1 MNAPPSP
8 LDRLREALAG
18 GLDWLRGA
26 LTENLSL
33 KLISLA
39 FSLGFYFYVNGS
51 QNAQRS
57 FPVSVVVLL
66 PRDAHNR
73 ILLSQPPATVRLTL
87 RGGRA
92 LLDELKAEDLGTA
105 VLDLR
110 RAPEHY
116 ATFETSGLEIPPGV
130 RADIDP
136 PGIELSWDDIVAR
149 EIPVQTSVT
158 GQPGP
163 GYAVTAL
170 PSAEPGVVNAVGPK
184 SVVATLQNTRAE
196 PFDVGGLAEGSYT
209 RQLAIGRPPAHTTF
223 DVDSVAITVEV
234 GRARLERMILERPVH
249 VLGLPRATVVPA
261 SIDVK
266 VTGPPELVSVLR
278 PDQIVP
284 TVDFRAVPGEQKAS
298 GNVSAPVTASLE
310 GCTLQLIPS
319 TVVVRWLGRP
329 LRSRWRWR
337 WRCVGRGGP
346 RGVRRAPPVVGD
358 RATFA
363 RRGRRPGALCVLRAA
378 LW

>member
-1 MNAPPSP
+1 M
-8 LDRLREALAG
+8 RE
-18 GLDWLRGA
+18 A

-51 QNAQRS
+51 QNAQRT
-57 FPVSVVVLL
+57 FPVSVVTLL

-73 ILLSQPPATVRLTL
+73 ILMTQPPPTVRLTL

-136 PGIELSWDDIVAR
+136 PGIELAWDDIVIR
-149 EIPVQTSVT
+149 EVPVQTSVT
-158 GQPGP
+158 GQPLP
-163 GYAVTAL
+163 GYAVNGVASSE
-170 PSAEPGVVNAVGPK
+170 PSVVSVQGPK
-184 SVVATLQNTRAE
+184 SVVNTLQNTHAE
-196 PFDVGGLAEGSYT
+196 AFDVGGLAEGGYT

-223 DVDSVAITVEV
+223 DVDTVAVTVEI

-249 VLGLPRATVVPA
+249 VLGLPRATTVPA
-261 SIDVK
+261 AIDVK
-266 VTGPPELVSVLR
+266 VIGPPELVSLLR

-284 TVDFRAVPGEQKAS
+284 TVDVRALAGEQKGAGS
-298 GNVSAPVTASLE
+298 VAATVTASLE

-319 TVVVRWLGRP
+319 TVVVRW
-329 LRSRWRWR
+329 
-337 WRCVGRGGP
+337 
-346 RGVRRAPPVVGD
+346 
-358 RATFA
+358 
-363 RRGRRPGALCVLRAA
+363 
-378 LW
+378 